1 MPLPW
6 KKVKSTRISQMVNDH
21 FHKSQKRRDGSSLVV
36 ETGFPTSLVDL
47 FIKNREK
54 LKNPSNKKR
63 HNPPTK
69 LVRDVNDS
77 LITGPNASFHSI
89 SPLITVS
96 PLQSPSLSPSR
107 LPLPSEGASGTL
119 VSGSSHGLDE
129 RECGA
134 RACADANKVLLV
146 VLKMF
151 VVVVLTLGTKRL
163 TVGITLSAFLLFFL
177 ECAGKYARSV
187 LKPCSGAKRVLKSM
201 LLIISRPLLRFNE
214 VRLDVENAVEVSMPE
229 LEQKCHVSTNRGS
242 EFENHMVDEI
252 QPDDEI
258 IGGPCYKRSFGYQEI
273 ESVMIGKEESSST
286 TCEVADLKRKSRK
299 AKIKSKMKK
308 FVSNKLRSSRRERE
322 SRIGVDIVK
331 EDTSIFLND
340 VDDDDRGSDNSSESS
355 SVSLRPTY
363 KENDNISALRTPV
376 RVSDITE
383 GGLDWR
389 YLVHTVI
396 VLAGLIRGRAF
407 GVLLTVSW
415 FLLLKLVRKLPRP
428 AMKVPIVVRPSS

>member
-54 LKNPSNKKR
+54 MKNPSNKKR
-63 HNPPTK
+63 HKPPTK
-69 LVRDVNDS
+69 PVNGVGDG
-77 LITGPNASFHSI
+77 LITGPNTSFHTI
-89 SPLITVS
+89 SPLIAVS
-96 PLQSPSLSPSR
+96 PLRSPSLSPSR

-119 VSGSSHGLDE
+119 VAGSSHGLDE

-134 RACADANKVLLV
+134 KSCADASTVLLV

-151 VVVVLTLGTKRL
+151 VIVVLALGTKRL

-177 ECAGKYARSV
+177 EYVGKHAFSV
-187 LKPCSGAKRVLKSM
+187 LKPCSGTKRVLKSM
-201 LLIISRPLLRFNE
+201 LFIISRSLLRFNE

-229 LEQKCHVSTNRGS
+229 LEQKGHVSTNHGS
-242 EFENHMVDEI
+242 GFEDHVVDEI
-252 QPDDEI
+252 QPDGEI
-258 IGGPCYKRSFGYQEI
+258 IGGPCYTKSFGYQEI
-273 ESVMIGKEESSST
+273 KSIMIGKESSST

-308 FVSNKLRSSRRERE
+308 FVSNKLRRSRREHE

-331 EDTSIFLND
+331 EDTSIFLRD
-340 VDDDDRGSDNSSESS
+340 IDDDGRDLDKSSESS
-355 SVSLRPTY
+355 SVSLGPTY
-363 KENDNISALRTPV
+363 QENNNISALRTPV
-376 RVSDITE
+376 RVSDISE

-389 YLVHTVI
+389 YLAHIVV

-415 FLLLKLVRKLPRP
+415 FLLLKLVRNYQGTQ
-428 AMKVPIVVRPSS
+428 

>member
-69 LVRDVNDS
+69 PVRDVNDS
-77 LITGPNASFHSI
+77 LITGPNTSFHSI
-89 SPLITVS
+89 SPLIAVS

-119 VSGSSHGLDE
+119 VAGSSNGLDE

-134 RACADANKVLLV
+134 RACADANTVLLV

-151 VVVVLTLGTKRL
+151 VVVVLALGTKRL

-177 ECAGKYARSV
+177 EYAGKHARSV

-201 LLIISRPLLRFNE
+201 LIIISRPLLRFNE
-214 VRLDVENAVEVSMPE
+214 VRLDVENAVPVSMPE
-229 LEQKCHVSTNRGS
+229 LEQKGHVSTNRGS
-242 EFENHMVDEI
+242 GFEDHVVDEI
-252 QPDDEI
+252 QPDEI
-258 IGGPCYKRSFGYQEI
+258 IGGPCYERSFGYQEF

-308 FVSNKLRSSRRERE
+308 FVSNKLRSSRREHE
-322 SRIGVDIVK
+322 SRVGVDIVK
-331 EDTSIFLND
+331 EDTSIFLHD
-340 VDDDDRGSDNSSESS
+340 VDDDERGSDNSSESS
-355 SVSLRPTY
+355 SVSLRPT
-363 KENDNISALRTPV
+363 NDNISALRTIV

-415 FLLLKLVRKLPRP
+415 FLLLKLVRKLPRH
-428 AMKVPIVVRPSS
+428 AMKVPIVVRASN